1 MVIFMGDLSAN
12 FSKNE
17 FSCHC
22 GCGANHI
29 SHNLVNSLQLVR
41 DALNEPILITSG
53 VRCETHNHKQG
64 GTTHSQHL
72 LGNAA
77 DIHVKTMSVKQLHDF
92 IKTHNGL
99 LGFRGIGFYPKQG
112 FVHVDVRKS
121 NSLIEWNG

>member
-1 MVIFMGDLSAN
+1 MGDLSEHLSRA
-12 FSKNE
+12 E
-17 FSCHC
+17 FACHC
-22 GCGANHI
+22 RCGADFV
-29 SHNLVNSLQLVR
+29 SDYLVNSLQLLR

-53 VRCETHNHKQG
+53 VRCETHNAKQG
-64 GTTHSQHL
+64 GATHSQHL

-77 DIHVKTMSVKQLHDF
+77 DIHVKSMSVKDLHDF

-121 NSLIEWNG
+121 ASLIEWNE